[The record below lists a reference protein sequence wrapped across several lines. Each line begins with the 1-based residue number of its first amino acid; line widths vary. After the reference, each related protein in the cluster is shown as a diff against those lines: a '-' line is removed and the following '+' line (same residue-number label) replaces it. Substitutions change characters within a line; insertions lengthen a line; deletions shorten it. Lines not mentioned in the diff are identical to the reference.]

1 MLIENCSPQLPL
13 RRSGIDTVYY
23 LTISASHFG
32 RTILYHIEYILW
44 IVSHIETI

>member
-1 MLIENCSPQLPL
+1 MIEDYGITFPL
-13 RRSGIDTVYY
+13 WRSGIDTVYY